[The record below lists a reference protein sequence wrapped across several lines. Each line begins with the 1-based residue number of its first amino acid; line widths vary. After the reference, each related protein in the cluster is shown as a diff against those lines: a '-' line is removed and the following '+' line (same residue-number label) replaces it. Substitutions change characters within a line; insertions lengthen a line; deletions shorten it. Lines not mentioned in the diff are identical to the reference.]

1 MTAPIAQNQ
10 SGASSVLSADLVGK
24 RIALTLRRSVVFL
37 TEIVEIV
44 ARVVCEFDSL
54 AGDVE
59 RCSAAAA
66 GIEACSRLATE
77 LATMSA
83 AALTLVTTSPA
94 DVDEFQSAL
103 SLLDERCS
111 TLTTTLTTLSP
122 AAFGELASAAQATIG
137 AGSLLDSTS
146 AIESC
151 ASATIVRGSRAD
163 CEIMPASADPFA
175 TDALAM
181 TFDGAAEYINC
192 DALLAGI
199 FSADPIT
206 AFTILAFTDEMLSSG
221 PVTIFAMDLGTVAGG
236 LDLFVNSAEV
246 WALQLDSGGGFV
258 QTFVGAGSKLK
269 DEPQVLA
276 AVYDGT
282 ESVAL
287 DRGRLYLQDEADA
300 LISEV
305 SYNPATG
312 SHLASHPQA
321 ASPHGYVGA
330 EPGAGG
336 TPAFFLDATIGSFA
350 IWDVALTLA
359 QIRLCIDADHKP
371 TNLAALAVPP
381 KLWLRMGDA
390 PGDASDASSL
400 ENAGTAGGAAT
411 PVAMDASNYVVWP

>member
-1 MTAPIAQNQ
+1 M
-10 SGASSVLSADLVGK
+10 SGPG
-24 RIALTLRRSVVFL
+24 IYQYLRRWLGGQEGLALAERNTVFQILPSTPPLVDRNPGDVWYNSAFGAWFGWNGTSVVRFH
-37 TEIVEIV
+37 VY
-44 ARVVCEFDSL
+44 
-54 AGDVE
+54 
-59 RCSAAAA
+59 
-66 GIEACSRLATE
+66 
-77 LATMSA
+77 
-83 AALTLVTTSPA
+83 
-94 DVDEFQSAL
+94 
-103 SLLDERCS
+103 
-111 TLTTTLTTLSP
+111 
-122 AAFGELASAAQATIG
+122 
-137 AGSLLDSTS
+137 
-146 AIESC
+146 
-151 ASATIVRGSRAD
+151 
-163 CEIMPASADPFA
+163 PFV
-175 TDALAM
+175 TDALEM

-206 AFTILAFTDEMLSSG
+206 AFTILAFTDGMLQTGS
-221 PVTIFAMDLGTVAGG
+221 VTIFSMDLGTVAGG
-236 LDLFVNSAEV
+236 LDLTVSSSEV
-246 WALQLDSGGGFV
+246 WALQLNSGGGLR
-258 QTFVGAGSKLK
+258 QTFIGAGSKLK

-287 DRGRLYLQDEADA
+287 DRCRLYLQDEADVQ
-300 LISEV
+300 ISEV
-305 SYNPATG
+305 SYNPASG

-330 EPGAGG
+330 EPEAGG

-371 TNLAALAVPP
+371 TDLAALAVPP

-400 ENAGTAGGAAT
+400 ENAGAAGGVAT